1 MAEFIAGIGL
11 VTNILNL
18 IVISIGGYFVH
29 RKFINTGDLV
39 AYMLYV
45 NFFMQPIRRLSDFM
59 QQYQDGMTGFE
70 RFMEVMNIKPDIVD
84 KEVAIELVDV
94 VGDIKFENV
103 SFSYTNGEDR
113 VLSNLNLNIDPGK
126 TVAIVGPSGAG
137 KTTLCHLIPRF

>member
-1 MAEFIAGIGL
+1 MAEFLAGIGL

-18 IVISIGGYFVH
+18 IVISAGGYFVY

-84 KEVAIELVDV
+84 KEDAIELSDV
-94 VGDIKFENV
+94 VGNIKFHDV

-113 VLSNLNLNIDPGK
+113 VLFKLKL
-126 TVAIVGPSGAG
+126 
-137 KTTLCHLIPRF
+137 